1 MSESAIKPK
10 KAQKVELPSELRD
23 FLKEVESQLKE
34 AGDDAFEIGE
44 DIVQWDNAY
53 GGRLS
58 PDRFSFT
65 FFPDDAGLDRWELH
79 LDRKQ
84 ITSLASGK
92 TKKVELF
99 SCESPLCGNRFPS
112 SDAVCEDCDGLF
124 GLEDEDFEPDSHQF
138 EPMLIWGLEPGEA
151 HHVDGEAQ
159 LDELLDLFARLAQVE
174 QPRLIRL
181 VRKNGD
187 RMIVGQLLEEAF
199 LCAISEDMDS
209 PLPVHATSIGNDAQ
223 VETTMLRDLTEP
235 ISLMF
240 KYFVPSKLARQA
252 VRLFFSHG
260 ELSPEITWEQSVP
273 GDWENE
279 ARLLIESHPP
289 SAYKSGSRF
298 FTPPADALT
307 IEKLKKRVAKTE
319 APSRV
324 SKQDRERLNQAL
336 RFISILVEHDHLE
349 FKRGFDPKTLAQG
362 VADLLA
368 RKVPLGDKAQM
379 LIDWLFEQKGIEEV
393 YIGDDELVEL
403 LSMW

>member
-1 MSESAIKPK
+1 MSESPIKPK
-10 KAQKVELPSELRD
+10 KAQKVDVPSELRD
-23 FLKEVESQLKE
+23 FLREVETQLKE
-34 AGDDAFEIGE
+34 AGDDAFEVGE

-53 GGRLS
+53 GGRLEKN
-58 PDRFSFT
+58 RFSFT
-65 FFPDDAGLDRWELH
+65 FFPDDAGLDRWELL

-84 ITSLASGK
+84 LTAIASGK

-112 SDAVCEDCDGLF
+112 ADAVCEDCDGLF
-124 GLEDEDFEPDSHQF
+124 EHEDADFEPESLEV

-151 HHVDGEAQ
+151 HLLDGEAQ
-159 LDELLDLFARLAQVE
+159 LDELLDLFARLSQVE
-174 QPRLIRL
+174 QPKLVRL

-187 RMIVGQLLEEAF
+187 RMIIGQLLEEAF

-240 KYFVPSKLARQA
+240 KYFISAKAARQA
-252 VRLFFSHG
+252 IRLFFTNG
-260 ELSPEITWEQSVP
+260 ELSPEVTWEQSVP

-279 ARLLIESHPP
+279 ARLLVESHPP
-289 SAYKSGSRF
+289 SAYKAGSRF
-298 FTPPADALT
+298 FTPPAEALT
-307 IEKLKKRVAKTE
+307 LEKLKKRVAKTE
-319 APSRV
+319 APSKV
-324 SKQDRERLNQAL
+324 SKKDRERLVQAL
-336 RFISILVEHDHLE
+336 RFIAILVEHDHLE
-349 FKRGFDPKTLAQG
+349 FKRGFDPKSLAQG

-379 LIDWLFEQKGIEEV
+379 LIDWLFEQKGVEEV